1 MVWARAVRAGAG
13 AEARAEGG
21 DSDDDDRRDV
31 GTASAAGAGAGAGA
45 GAAAGAGG
53 PAKHIVDSYFSGEAF
68 DSLPLSKETL
78 QGVST
83 MGFKTM
89 TRIQAKAIP
98 AVLAGRDILGAAKC
112 VI

>member
-1 MVWARAVRAGAG
+1 
-13 AEARAEGG
+13 
-21 DSDDDDRRDV
+21 
-31 GTASAAGAGAGAGA
+31 
-45 GAAAGAGG
+45 
-53 PAKHIVDSYFSGEAF
+53 
-68 DSLPLSKETL
+68 LSKETL